1 MSIPLTYNLRNLWER
16 KATTI
21 MTALGIALTV
31 GVLVTAM
38 ALVNGLRSTFAAT
51 GNPLHVVVLRKG
63 VNAELSSSVT
73 EEAFQQ
79 IKLISGIAR
88 RASIHGGTDTEPTV
102 SPELISIINLPS
114 VDNPAGM
121 NVTVR
126 GLLPI
131 GMGMRDMRLSAGR
144 WFQQGRRQVVVG
156 ESVAK
161 RYKAA
166 FIGNRLHFGRGEWE
180 VVGVFSGGRSA
191 VNSEIWC
198 DLNQLRPDF
207 DRQGDMSSVL
217 VQAQSP
223 AQVDS
228 IISAIKDNRQ
238 LNATALTE
246 QAYYASMMTSGLPLQ
261 ILGTFVAGV
270 MAVGSAFGAM
280 NTMYAAVARR
290 GREIGTLRALGFSR
304 GSILRS
310 FMVESVALSLLGGA
324 IGCLMALPLNSV
336 TTGVGNFATFSEIAF
351 NFRVGPQ
358 AVAAGLLFAAV
369 IGAIGG
375 FLPARA
381 AARRDLL
388 TALREV

>member
-1 MSIPLTYNLRNLWER
+1 LLER
-16 KATTI
+16 KATTL

-31 GVLVTAM
+31 GVLVTSM
-38 ALVNGLRSTFAAT
+38 ALINGLRSTFSAT
-51 GNPLHVVVLRKG
+51 GNPLQVIVLRKG
-63 VNAELSSSVT
+63 VSAELSSSVT
-73 EEAFQQ
+73 EDALQQ
-79 IKLISGIAR
+79 IKLLSGIAR
-88 RASIHGGTDTEPTV
+88 RPASAGATGDEPMA

-131 GMGMRDMRLSAGR
+131 GMSMRAVRLTAGR
-144 WFQQGRRQVVVG
+144 WFVQGRRELVVG
-156 ESVAK
+156 ESVAR

-166 FIGNRLHFGRGEWE
+166 FIGNHLRFGRGDWL
-180 VVGVFSGGRSA
+180 VVGIFSGGRSA
-191 VNSEIWC
+191 INSEIWC

-207 DRQGDMSSVL
+207 DRQGEMSSVL
-217 VQAQSP
+217 VRAQSP
-223 AQVDS
+223 AEVNQ
-228 IISAIKDNRQ
+228 IIAAVKDDR
-238 LNATALTE
+238 LLGATAKTE
-246 QAYYASMMTSGLPLQ
+246 ASYYADMTNSGLPLQ
-261 ILGTFVAGV
+261 VIGTFVAGV

-290 GREIGTLRALGFSR
+290 GREIATLRALGFSR
-304 GSILRS
+304 RSILSS
-310 FMVESVALSLLGGA
+310 FLLESIALSLIGGL
-324 IGCLMALPLNSV
+324 IGCLLALPLNSV

-351 NFRVGPQ
+351 NFRVGPST
-358 AVAAGLLFAAV
+358 VAAGLIFAAV

-388 TALREV
+388 TALREA